1 MNEHKEQTGFYLV
14 LPSTSSNEIFI
25 ENHAGKF
32 TVFLPEEIHL
42 DEEFHWEMALVGLF
56 WPKQDSLSVRENLWY
71 EIQESKRKWKRTH
84 IATSL
89 FYSVSSLLDCVRQGF
104 KETFDITY
112 DEYEQKVIWKLKE
125 NGSGVFKIRLSN
137 VLARSLGFN
146 MSLPFTKSLI
156 SAKVDR
162 HWEKM
167 ARAESS
173 HPKHYM
179 EISFSSSQQLVSNE
193 TPEDHYVPS
202 FFHVQC
208 NIASPMLI
216 NDKFL
221 NCLATIQLTE
231 NGRYKYLR
239 HYVPKHILYIPVRVA
254 SFREIHFR
262 FTNQLN
268 QTLMFSDSSSV
279 IVLHMHPVL

>member
-1 MNEHKEQTGFYLV
+1 M
-14 LPSTSSNEIFI
+14 LP
-25 ENHAGKF
+25 K
-32 TVFLPEEIHL
+32 EIHL
-42 DEEFHWEMALVGLF
+42 DEEFHWEMALVELF

-84 IATSL
+84 IPTSL

-104 KETFDITY
+104 KETLDITY

-125 NGSGVFKIRLSN
+125 NAPGVFKIRLSN

-146 MSLPFTKSLI
+146 MSLPFTKSPI

-162 HWEKM
+162 HWEKT
-167 ARAESS
+167 ARAESN
-173 HPKHYM
+173 HPKHYI
-179 EISFSSSQQLVSNE
+179 EIAFSSSQQLVSNE
-193 TPEDHYVPS
+193 TTEDHYVPS

-208 NIASPMLI
+208 NIASPVLI
-216 NDKFL
+216 KDKFL

-231 NGRYKYLR
+231 NKRYKYLR
-239 HYVPKHILYIPVRVA
+239 HYVPKHILYIPLRVA

-279 IVLHMHPVL
+279 TVLHIRPVL